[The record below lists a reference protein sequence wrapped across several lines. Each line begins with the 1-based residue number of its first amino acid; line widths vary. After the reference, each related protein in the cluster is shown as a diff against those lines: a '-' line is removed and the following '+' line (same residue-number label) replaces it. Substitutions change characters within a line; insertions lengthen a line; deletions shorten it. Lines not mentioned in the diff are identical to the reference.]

1 MAARSRMTRITL
13 SSKEMWAKGYSG
25 SLGPPSYADPNTRC
39 GAFELISVFRRFLEP
54 GNGKRL
60 LEMGCGGSKYLP
72 WLAREM
78 GFQVEG
84 IDYTTEGC
92 ELAKRNLEAAGVAG
106 NIHCLDFLSL
116 GPEFAGRFDVVT
128 SYGVLEHFAEP
139 VNVLKAFVDCIR
151 PGGTLVSFV
160 PNMQGAGGRLV
171 KRVNRSLYE
180 THYLFDLSK
189 FREFHVQAGMTVVHC
204 RYSEFCDFG
213 LVPFGKFGRGTE
225 LICKN
230 IAHYLNRARLVAIR
244 RFPSIDPQSPLLC
257 SGMIVVAIK

>member
-1 MAARSRMTRITL
+1 
-13 SSKEMWAKGYSG
+13 
-25 SLGPPSYADPNTRC
+25 
-39 GAFELISVFRRFLEP
+39 LISVFRRFLEP

>member
-1 MAARSRMTRITL
+1 MTRITL

-25 SLGPPSYADPNTRC
+25 SLGPPSYADPSTRC
-39 GAFELISVFRRFLEP
+39 GAFELIRVFRRFLTP
-54 GNGKRL
+54 GRGLHL

-78 GFQVEG
+78 GYQVEG

-92 ELAKRNLEAAGVAG
+92 ELARRNLEAAGVAG

-139 VNVLKAFVDCIR
+139 VNVLKAFAACLR
-151 PGGTLVSFV
+151 PGGTLISFV
-160 PNMQGAGGRLV
+160 PNMQGVGGRLV

-180 THYLFDLSK
+180 THYLFDLSQ
-189 FREFHVQAGMTVVHC
+189 FREFHVDAGMFVVHS

-213 LVPFGKFGRGTE
+213 LVPLDRFGRPAE

-230 IAHYLNRARLVAIR
+230 IAHYVNRARLAAIS
-244 RFPSIDPQSPLLC
+244 RFPSIDPQSSLLC
-257 SGMIVVAIK
+257 SGMIVVGIK